1 MYFACERREKMMNS
15 KNAVEGNDRRLLFE
29 NLVWLS
35 SVDLAIYLRKFRKD
49 GSPSVE
55 AIRQLVYRGKLKPRK
70 LGRSLYFKKSEV
82 DRAIEFGIL

>member
-1 MYFACERREKMMNS
+1 MLKSNE
-15 KNAVEGNDRRLLFE
+15 LLFE

-35 SVDLAIYLRKFRKD
+35 SVDLAIYLRKFRRID

-82 DRAIEFGIL
+82 DRALELGIL

>member
-1 MYFACERREKMMNS
+1 MVKISCVTKAES
-15 KNAVEGNDRRLLFE
+15 HTRLFD

-35 SVDLAIYLRKFRKD
+35 SVDLAIYLRKFRRID

-70 LGRSLYFKKSEV
+70 LGRSLYFKKYEV
-82 DRAIEFGIL
+82 DRALELGII

>member
-1 MYFACERREKMMNS
+1 MVKSNGVTKAESHY
-15 KNAVEGNDRRLLFE
+15 LLFD

-35 SVDLAIYLRKFRKD
+35 SVDLAIYLRKFRRND
-49 GSPSVE
+49 GTPSVE

-82 DRAIEFGIL
+82 DRAMELGII